1 MGAGGR
7 ETRQT
12 LNSGE
17 AWQTKVGGRGK
28 NKTEI
33 EGITNKE
40 IIIPETLNPKTL
52 LMPKSCNTISKKD

>member
-1 MGAGGR
+1 M
-7 ETRQT
+7 

-33 EGITNKE
+33 EGITKE
-40 IIIPETLNPKTL
+40 EMIIPETLNPKTL
-52 LMPKSCNTISKKD
+52 LMPKSYNTILKKN